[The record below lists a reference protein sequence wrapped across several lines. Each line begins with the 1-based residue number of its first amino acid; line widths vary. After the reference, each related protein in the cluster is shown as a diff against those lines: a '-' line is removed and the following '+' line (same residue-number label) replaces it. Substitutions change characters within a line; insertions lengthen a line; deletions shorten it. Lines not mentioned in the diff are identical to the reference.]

1 MAAKECGVITKS
13 SLMLGLGETDEE
25 VIDTMLDL
33 KDAGKRPPATPLTAD
48 AALSEACLLG
58 CSVPAIMSCSM
69 FFMLSLVEFEL
80 SSQQRS
86 IGSWIQLWL
95 CVVSC
100 LGEGCRWGRPL
111 LHCP

>member
-13 SLMLGLGETDEE
+13 SLMLGLGETNEE

-48 AALSEACLLG
+48 AALSEVCLLA

-69 FFMLSLVEFEL
+69 FFMLSLVESEL

-100 LGEGCRWGRPL
+100 LGERRRWGIPL